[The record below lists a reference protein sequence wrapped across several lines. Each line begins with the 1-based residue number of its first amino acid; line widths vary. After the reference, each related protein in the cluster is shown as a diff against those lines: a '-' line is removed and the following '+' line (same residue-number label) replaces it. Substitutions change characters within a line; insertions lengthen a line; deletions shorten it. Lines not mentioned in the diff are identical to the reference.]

1 MAEEAADNLDQ
12 SPMAGLKA
20 GPDKPTPNPE
30 LASWVMEKV
39 NRWRTK
45 RDSLYSSKWAQYY
58 RIWRG
63 VWDPSLKN
71 KAAERSRIITPA
83 TQSAVD
89 QTVAEMAEAV
99 FGRGMW
105 FDLSDEQDDDQSRQA
120 EQQVRDNLIED
131 LANSR
136 IIPDSIEVFYNGALY
151 GTGIAKRVVE
161 DKKDKSGQTVNWIAV
176 KPEHF
181 VIDTSAKIIDDALGC
196 AHETVRPFHE
206 IEEKKKSG
214 EYYDVEISSA
224 SGYGPTNLL
233 KGTMTDLLEID
244 PEDGV
249 YLTEY
254 HGLVPTRLLSKVQ
267 SEEETADADLLDDS
281 EQGDDDES
289 YTEAVVVIG
298 NGGTLLKDEKN
309 ELEDR
314 GFISY
319 QHHRAPD
326 SFHGIG
332 VVEKAFN
339 SQVGLD
345 GEVRARMDAL
355 SLTTYPIVGVDAT
368 RMPKS
373 LSMTVAPGKVYMTN
387 GRPSEIIEPIVFGS
401 LNNASFQQ
409 SGDMERYV
417 QVATGATDPAK
428 PINANS
434 TASGQSQ
441 QSAAFIKRAKLTMQ
455 TLDADFLSPLIRKTI
470 IAYSALDPQRYPRIP
485 NFVVNSSMSIM
496 AREFEQMQMTNLLA
510 IIPQQSPAF
519 PIILKGIIDNYS
531 GPQKDKIIAAIEQ
544 SMKPDPAAQQYQ
556 QQMQQIQMGTAQA
569 GMEKAQAERDEI
581 KSRVPLNSAKAQHEQ
596 VKAKLA
602 PAEVQIQ
609 AAQAQVADKHATVAA
624 RQVEVDAAGKQIDH
638 HHKTQEHVHK
648 KVANAIELAKTR
660 TAARAQAAQEQ
671 QAACAAAQPAQPRSY
686 LAQGNGP

>member
-1 MAEEAADNLDQ
+1 MADEADNTTPAAPVEKTDATN
-12 SPMAGLKA
+12 SK
-20 GPDKPTPNPE
+20 KTPNPE

-39 NRWRTK
+39 TRWRTK

-63 VWDPSLKN
+63 VWDPSLKG

-99 FGRGMW
+99 FGRGDW
-105 FDLSDEQDDDQSRQA
+105 FDLTDDQDNDQTRQL
-120 EQQVRDNLIED
+120 EQQVRSNLLED
-131 LANSR
+131 FANSR
-136 IIPDSIEVFYNGALY
+136 IVPDTIEVFYNGAIY
-151 GTGIAKRVVE
+151 GHGIAKRVID
-161 DKKDKSGQTVNWIAV
+161 DKKDGTQSVEWIAV

-181 VIDTSAKIIDDALGC
+181 VIDTAAKIIDDALGC

-206 IEEKKKSG
+206 IDEKKKSG
-214 EYYDVEISSA
+214 EYYDVEVSSA
-224 SGYGPTNLL
+224 TGYGPTNLL
-233 KGTMTDLLEID
+233 KGSMTDLLEID

-249 YLTEY
+249 YITEY
-254 HGLVPTRLLSKVQ
+254 HGLVPTKMLSDAT
-267 SEEETADADLLDDS
+267 SEEEDEDADLLDDS
-281 EQGDDDES
+281 QEGQDNDDIPE

-309 ELEDR
+309 ELNDR
-314 GFISY
+314 GFIAY

-326 SFHGIG
+326 SFFGIG
-332 VVEKAFN
+332 VVEKAYN
-339 SQVGLD
+339 AQVGLD

-455 TLDADFLSPLIRKTI
+455 TVDSDFLSQMVRKTI
-470 IAYSALDPQRYPRIP
+470 IAYSALNPQRYPRIP

-510 IIPQQSPAF
+510 IIPQESPAF

-544 SMKPDPAAQQYQ
+544 SMKPDPQQQ
-556 QQMQQIQMGTAQA
+556 QFNQQMQQIQLGTAQA

-581 KSRVPLNSAKAQHEQ
+581 KSRAPLNTAKANHEN

-602 PAEVQIQ
+602 PAELRIQ
-609 AAQAQVADKHATVAA
+609 AAQTQVQDKHATVAA
-624 RQVEVDAAGKQIDH
+624 RAVEVQAAGHQLDH
-638 HHKTQEHVHK
+638 HHKTIEHVHK
-648 KVANAIELAKTR
+648 KVGHALELRKQKSAET
-660 TAARAQAAQEQ
+660 QAAAAL
-671 QAACAAAQPAQPRSY
+671 QAQKDAPKPNSATT
-686 LAQGNGP
+686 